1 VQQLLPWQLHPSLA
15 ALRNPL
21 QISADCWTLLTAPD
35 GSSRKEHYLPK
46 GEREPE
52 TAYRKR
58 LDAARPSGFFRD
70 ALRTYAGML
79 SRGSWISLPTSLGSI
94 LTDVD
99 GRGTDLG
106 VFLAAA
112 DLLVLRDGAA
122 LVLVLPPEH
131 SWPSEGDRQEA
142 LRCGDRLSLPRLQ
155 LVPRANCLNWELPV
169 SYGLP
174 GRIVWREPVNQP
186 ISAEPAGLEAAVTE
200 QITALL
206 GDADAP
212 DRWQYRSLQLLTA
225 GEKVTG
231 LQLAHHP
238 VCADPQATSGW
249 RCDEPVATTFE
260 GISRLPSCWY
270 TSDGSAFGEGDL
282 PHLGLAHQ
290 YLNHFRCKSEYEELL
305 SRTALPVGV
314 RKGMVDAMG
323 NSQAGPVVLGPNTC
337 MDLPADASFE
347 FVEIRARS
355 LAEHRAWLQI
365 LDDTMRR
372 DALIPSQNRGAART
386 EMEISLTA
394 SQSYALLQA
403 MAIQKASL
411 FSTLLQHWCALTGEA
426 LTPGAGLQVTVS
438 PLTPPIQ
445 PQPQVKEWIELF
457 DKGVISRE
465 ELRHQLALATANAIS
480 SPTLDDS
487 PATKAGEGGLSQG
500 AQSPGPTAPLPLR
513 QEETAAPLA
522 A

>member
-1 VQQLLPWQLHPSLA
+1 MIWHENPALSSHRE
-15 ALRNPL
+15 ALRVT
-21 QISADCWTLLTAPD
+21 ADCWALLAAPD

-52 TAYRKR
+52 SAYRKR

-79 SRGSWISLPTSLGSI
+79 SRGSWISLPASLTSV

-142 LRCGDRLSLPRLQ
+142 LRRGDRLSLPRLQ

-174 GRIVWREPVNQP
+174 GRIIWREPVNRP
-186 ISAEPAGLEAAVTE
+186 ISAEPPSTEGAVAE
-200 QITALL
+200 QINALL

-212 DRWQYRSLQLLTA
+212 DRWHYRSLQLLTA
-225 GEKVTG
+225 GEAITG

-249 RCDEPVATTFE
+249 RCDEPVATTYE
-260 GISRLPSCWY
+260 GIHRLPACWY

-305 SRTALPVGV
+305 SRTALPVGAAEPYGPAGG
-314 RKGMVDAMG
+314 RPQGDG
-323 NSQAGPVVLGPNTC
+323 RCHGQQPGRPGGAGPQHLHGPSRGCVLR
-337 MDLPADASFE
+337 
-347 FVEIRARS
+347 IRG
-355 LAEHRAWLQI
+355 
-365 LDDTMRR
+365 DPGTV
-372 DALIPSQNRGAART
+372 PGGAP
-386 EMEISLTA
+386 
-394 SQSYALLQA
+394 
-403 MAIQKASL
+403 
-411 FSTLLQHWCALTGEA
+411 C
-426 LTPGAGLQVTVS
+426 
-438 PLTPPIQ
+438 
-445 PQPQVKEWIELF
+445 
-457 DKGVISRE
+457 
-465 ELRHQLALATANAIS
+465 
-480 SPTLDDS
+480 
-487 PATKAGEGGLSQG
+487 
-500 AQSPGPTAPLPLR
+500 
-513 QEETAAPLA
+513 LA
-522 A
+522 ADPRRHHAS